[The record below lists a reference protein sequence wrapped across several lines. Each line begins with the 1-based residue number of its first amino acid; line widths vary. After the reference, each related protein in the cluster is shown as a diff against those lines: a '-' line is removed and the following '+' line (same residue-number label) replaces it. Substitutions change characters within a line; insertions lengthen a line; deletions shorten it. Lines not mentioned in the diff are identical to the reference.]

1 MKDDDDKRFV
11 YVPIDPEGARG
22 FLRLYE
28 WVRDQKIPF
37 IPMELHYLA
46 EKIRGAMNQGC
57 MKHHLLEARFKEVD
71 KRLYIV
77 VCQKCDRKIYNQ
89 LKSGEF
95 NESQYKMLRD
105 VDEYKELFII

>member
-1 MKDDDDKRFV
+1 MTNDDEGFV
-11 YVPIDPEGARG
+11 YVPIDSDGAIG

-28 WVRDQKIPF
+28 WARDQIPF
-37 IPMELHYLA
+37 IPTEVHRLA
-46 EKIRGAMNQGC
+46 EKIRVSMNQGC
-57 MKHHLLEARFKEVD
+57 KKHHLLNARFKEVD
-71 KRLYIV
+71 QNRYID
-77 VCQKCDRKIYNQ
+77 VCPKCDRKIYNQ